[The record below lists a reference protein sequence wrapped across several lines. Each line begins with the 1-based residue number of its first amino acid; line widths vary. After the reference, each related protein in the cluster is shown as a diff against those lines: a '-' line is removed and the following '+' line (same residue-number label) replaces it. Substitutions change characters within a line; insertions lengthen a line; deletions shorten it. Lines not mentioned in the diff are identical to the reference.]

1 MPNFGFLEQLV
12 QFEKSNLNYKPQNMN
27 GNNFLNS
34 NWKKKIFI
42 NIYIFFV
49 LKYIICLTISLILI
63 ILIKNKLLFIF
74 YLIEEFE
81 LFLHF

>member
-34 NWKKKIFI
+34 N
-42 NIYIFFV
+42 
-49 LKYIICLTISLILI
+49 
-63 ILIKNKLLFIF
+63 
-74 YLIEEFE
+74 
-81 LFLHF
+81 